1 MIRKTRLYTP
11 GPTPLLPAAQF
22 AMAAADIHHRTP
34 EFRAL
39 FQKVLA
45 QLKVFVGTKNDV
57 LLLSSSGTGAMEA
70 SVSNLTS
77 PGDRVLVLTAGK
89 FGERWTGLAKAFG
102 CESDVVDCA
111 LRPDLRP
118 RRQFAQPSSP
128 SIARSICRRPR
139 PRPPCAT
146 MSKLSRSSIRSATE
160 ALLVVDGITGLGTTH
175 FDVDGWG
182 IDILI
187 GGSQKAVMI
196 PPGLAYLSVSDKA
209 WAAMEKSKNPRY
221 YFDLRKERKN
231 AVKGESAYTPAVA
244 LIAGLGAA
252 LDYIAGQAGG
262 DLEKG
267 RIALIDNAQV
277 NAAATRAGLV
287 ALGFTLFAPTAP
299 AAAATAVAVPEG
311 MDSGDGGESAQGKV
325 RAGHGQRPGRDAGQ
339 DLPRRASRLLRLP
352 RHHRLPRRHGA
363 HRQRHAGP
371 CRSKYGQAVAAAQQ
385 VYAEAGK
392 QRRPLS
398 RTGAHGRT
406 HFWRKTADR
415 AQAARPLFLPD
426 GRAARRAS
434 QLDHQVRARRRQA
447 ACRRAAHVRSA
458 LRKTQH
464 PLRRI

>member
-1 MIRKTRLYTP
+1 MIRKTRLFTP

-45 QLKVFVGTKNDV
+45 QLKVFVGTQNDV

-77 PGDRVLVLTAGK
+77 PGDKVLVLTAGK
-89 FGERWTGLAKAFG
+89 FGERWVDLTKAFG
-102 CESDVVDCA
+102 CQADVVKAPYGETFRLEDIRTA
-111 LRPDLRP
+111 LKPEHRAVYL
-118 RRQFAQPSSP
+118 Q
-128 SIARSICRRPR
+128 
-139 PRPPCAT
+139 
-146 MSKLSRSSIRSATE
+146 ATE
-160 ALLVVDGITGLGTTH
+160 TSTCVRHDIEAIAKLIKEVAPQTLLVVDGITGLGTTH

-196 PPGLAYLSVSDKA
+196 PPGLAYLSVSEKA
-209 WAAMEKSKNPRY
+209 WKAMETAKSPRY

-244 LIAGLGAA
+244 LVAGLGAA

-267 RIALIDNAQV
+267 RIALVDNAQV
-277 NAAATRAGLV
+277 NAAATRAGLA

-311 MDSGDGGESAQGKV
+311 MNSGDVVKALKAKFSLVTANGQGEMQGKIFRV
-325 RAGHGQRPGRDAGQ
+325 AHLGFFDYLDTVALLGAMEHIAKDTLK
-339 DLPRRASRLLRLP
+339 LPVE
-352 RHHRLPRRHGA
+352 
-363 HRQRHAGP
+363 
-371 CRSKYGQAVAAAQQ
+371 YGTAVAAAQK
-385 VYAEAGK
+385 VYAE
-392 QRRPLS
+392 Q
-398 RTGAHGRT
+398 TN
-406 HFWRKTADR
+406 
-415 AQAARPLFLPD
+415 Q
-426 GRAARRAS
+426 
-434 QLDHQVRARRRQA
+434 
-447 ACRRAAHVRSA
+447 
-458 LRKTQH
+458 
-464 PLRRI
+464 

>member
-1 MIRKTRLYTP
+1 MIRKTRLFTP

-39 FQKVLA
+39 FLKVLA

-102 CESDVVDCA
+102 CEVDEVKAPYGQTFDLAEIKKA
-111 LRPDLRP
+111 LKPEHRAVYV
-118 RRQFAQPSSP
+118 Q
-128 SIARSICRRPR
+128 
-139 PRPPCAT
+139 
-146 MSKLSRSSIRSATE
+146 ATE
-160 ALLVVDGITGLGTTH
+160 TSTAVRHDIEAIAKIVTATDALLIVDGITGLGTTH

-182 IDILI
+182 IDVLI

-196 PPGLAYLSVSDKA
+196 PPGLAYLSVSERA
-209 WAAMEKSKNPRY
+209 WAALEKSKNPRY

-277 NAAATRAGLV
+277 NAEATRAGLV
-287 ALGFTLFAPTAP
+287 SLGFNLFAPTAP

-311 MDSGDGGESAQGKV
+311 MDSGVVVKALKSKFALVTANGQGEMQGKIFRV
-325 RAGHGQRPGRDAGQ
+325 AHLGFFDYLDTIAFLGAMEHIAKDTLG
-339 DLPRRASRLLRLP
+339 LPVEF
-352 RHHRLPRRHGA
+352 
-363 HRQRHAGP
+363 
-371 CRSKYGQAVAAAQQ
+371 GQAVAAAQK
-385 VYAEAGK
+385 VYAKAVK
-392 QRRPLS
+392 
-398 RTGAHGRT
+398 A
-406 HFWRKTADR
+406 
-415 AQAARPLFLPD
+415 
-426 GRAARRAS
+426 
-434 QLDHQVRARRRQA
+434 
-447 ACRRAAHVRSA
+447 
-458 LRKTQH
+458 
-464 PLRRI
+464 

>member
-1 MIRKTRLYTP
+1 MIHKTRLFTP

-22 AMAAADIHHRTP
+22 AMAAADMHHRTP

-39 FQKVLA
+39 YQKVLA

-77 PGDRVLVLTAGK
+77 PGDQVLVLTAGK
-89 FGERWTGLAKAFG
+89 FGERWVELAKAFG
-102 CESDVVDCA
+102 CVAEVVKVPYGETFDLAAVRKA
-111 LRPDLRP
+111 LKPEHRVVYM
-118 RRQFAQPSSP
+118 Q
-128 SIARSICRRPR
+128 
-139 PRPPCAT
+139 
-146 MSKLSRSSIRSATE
+146 ATE
-160 ALLVVDGITGLGTTH
+160 TSTGVRHDVEAIAKLLKEAGSNALLVVDGITGLGTTH

-182 IDILI
+182 IDVLI

-196 PPGLAYLSVSDKA
+196 PPGLAYLSVSEKA
-209 WAAMEKSKNPRY
+209 WAAMEGAKNPRF

-311 MDSGDGGESAQGKV
+311 MNSGDVVKALKARFALVTANGQGEMQGKIFRV
-325 RAGHGQRPGRDAGQ
+325 AHLGFFDYLDTVSFLGAMEHIAKDTLG
-339 DLPRRASRLLRLP
+339 LPVE
-352 RHHRLPRRHGA
+352 
-363 HRQRHAGP
+363 
-371 CRSKYGQAVAAAQQ
+371 YGQAVAAAQK
-385 VYAEAGK
+385 VYAEAVK
-392 QRRPLS
+392 
-398 RTGAHGRT
+398 
-406 HFWRKTADR
+406 K
-415 AQAARPLFLPD
+415 
-426 GRAARRAS
+426 
-434 QLDHQVRARRRQA
+434 
-447 ACRRAAHVRSA
+447 
-458 LRKTQH
+458 
-464 PLRRI
+464 

>member
-1 MIRKTRLYTP
+1 MIRKTRLFTP

-22 AMAAADIHHRTP
+22 AMAAADLHHRTP

-39 FQKVLA
+39 YLKVLA
-45 QLKVFVGTKNDV
+45 QLKVFVGTQNDV

-77 PGDRVLVLTAGK
+77 PGDKVLVLTAGK
-89 FGERWTGLAKAFG
+89 FGERWVGLARAFG
-102 CESDVVDCA
+102 CEPDVVTAPYGETFDLATIKAA
-111 LRPDLRP
+111 LKPKHKVVYLQATETSTAVRHDVE
-118 RRQFAQPSSP
+118 A
-128 SIARSICRRPR
+128 IAKMLKEAKS
-139 PRPPCAT
+139 
-146 MSKLSRSSIRSATE
+146 E

-182 IDILI
+182 IDVLI

-244 LIAGLGAA
+244 LVAGLGAA

-267 RIALIDNAQV
+267 RVALVDNAQV

-311 MDSGDGGESAQGKV
+311 LNSGDVVKALKSRFSLVIANGQGEMQGKIFRV
-325 RAGHGQRPGRDAGQ
+325 AHLGFFDYLDTVALLGAMEHVAKDTLG
-339 DLPRRASRLLRLP
+339 LPVV
-352 RHHRLPRRHGA
+352 
-363 HRQRHAGP
+363 
-371 CRSKYGQAVAAAQQ
+371 YGQAVAGAQE
-385 VYAEAGK
+385 VFAK
-392 QRRPLS
+392 
-398 RTGAHGRT
+398 
-406 HFWRKTADR
+406 
-415 AQAARPLFLPD
+415 AAR
-426 GRAARRAS
+426 
-434 QLDHQVRARRRQA
+434 
-447 ACRRAAHVRSA
+447 
-458 LRKTQH
+458 T
-464 PLRRI
+464 